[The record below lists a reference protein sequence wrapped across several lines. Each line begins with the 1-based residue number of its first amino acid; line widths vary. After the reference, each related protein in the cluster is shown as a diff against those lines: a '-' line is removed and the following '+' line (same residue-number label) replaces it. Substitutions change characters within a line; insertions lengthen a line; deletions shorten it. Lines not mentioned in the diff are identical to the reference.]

1 MSSSNWPIW
10 KVLSINRILGEKE
23 SGKKLL
29 DWREKSKSNTATLCP
44 SKTASGERGSAQC
57 DLETKCEK
65 LQFGENYQSN
75 SKCLLKCIS
84 SASNFACLLLLQTAS
99 TPPISRI
106 LYKNLLSVK
115 GNFFRDILYVSSS
128 ICKTRNPPT

>member
-1 MSSSNWPIW
+1 MSPANWPFW
-10 KVLSINRILGEKE
+10 KVLSINRKKQ

-29 DWREKSKSNTATLCP
+29 DWREKSNPTTATLCL
-44 SKTASGERGSAQC
+44 SKTAFGERGSAQC

-84 SASNFACLLLLQTAS
+84 SARNFCLSSLVTNCLCSANSLPAVS
-99 TPPISRI
+99 
-106 LYKNLLSVK
+106 KFLSKSLMTLK
-115 GNFFRDILYVSSS
+115 GNQEIF
-128 ICKTRNPPT
+128 

>member
-1 MSSSNWPIW
+1 MSPANWPFW
-10 KVLSINRILGEKE
+10 KVLSINRKKQ

-29 DWREKSKSNTATLCP
+29 DWREKSKSTTATLCL
-44 SKTASGERGSAQC
+44 SKTAFGERGSAQC